1 MSDLI
6 AYVTC
11 VKSVWGGGGGGRKEI
26 RERGFCAFF
35 PSPPLFCSCYV
46 GLCLMRS
53 YQQSQVMT
61 AWTDQMH
68 MLEDLHNIL
77 KDIIILKVNFMYHRQ
92 LFWFVQL
99 KCRAVVKGGEGFPL
113 GYCDPC
119 LLSLKNR

>member
-1 MSDLI
+1 M
-6 AYVTC
+6 AYVAC
-11 VKSVWGGGGGGRKEI
+11 VKSVGGGGEI

-35 PSPPLFCSCYV
+35 PSPPRFFSCHV

-77 KDIIILKVNFMYHRQ
+77 KDIIESQFYVSQTTFLVCSTEMQ
-92 LFWFVQL
+92 G
-99 KCRAVVKGGEGFPL
+99 C
-113 GYCDPC
+113 C
-119 LLSLKNR
+119 

>member
-1 MSDLI
+1 MSDLM

-11 VKSVWGGGGGGRKEI
+11 VKSVGGGGGGEK

-53 YQQSQVMT
+53 YQQSKVMT

-68 MLEDLHNIL
+68 MLKDLHNIL
-77 KDIIILKVNFMYHRQ
+77 KDISESQFYVSQTTFLVCPTEMQ
-92 LFWFVQL
+92 G
-99 KCRAVVKGGEGFPL
+99 C
-113 GYCDPC
+113 C
-119 LLSLKNR
+119 

>member
-1 MSDLI
+1 MSDLM

-11 VKSVWGGGGGGRKEI
+11 VKSVGGGGEEI

-35 PSPPLFCSCYV
+35 PSSPLFCSCHV

-77 KDIIILKVNFMYHRQ
+77 KDISESQFYVSQTTFLVCPTEMQ
-92 LFWFVQL
+92 G
-99 KCRAVVKGGEGFPL
+99 C
-113 GYCDPC
+113 C
-119 LLSLKNR
+119 